1 MTPTPVKSSSV
12 GLSVRHS
19 PSHDMDKGEEE
30 MVNRRVSFGMNA
42 KSKEEK
48 RMDYPTQKK
57 RRREHDVHDTVFM
70 TGDMETMISKIIKK
84 MMMQKPKSTS
94 TRTSAPGIHIEEVT
108 SSMRVWEASMPAL
121 ETRIQTIETATV
133 GEMKGDLRQI
143 RDQLKTTNID
153 EERLNTIRM
162 THEKFGEWKE
172 EMERKM
178 NSVKLRG
185 INKSPRS
192 MQEVA
197 ELNDRVRLMKRR
209 VEGIDQEFKRDF
221 ERVETEYKEGNAH
234 IAREVQELRNSVN
247 TRINQV
253 CEQIQYEKLGHQ
265 KLHGETSNKTK
276 DSLGKIQRQ
285 MEVMTRKVEE
295 SAKAYEV
302 QVQMQRQE
310 EWLKELDT
318 ITDNMKEHFTKDNA
332 KLEEW
337 ILQVERRVDQRPH
350 VSVQESKTR
359 RGDEALEEQ
368 RVSRMQNLADQVRKT
383 EKTFHQSVE
392 EQQMV
397 QKEVTRA
404 CSEVQAMEKRM
415 QAQVTEIT
423 TLVAETVRNHGN
435 KMHEMSVAS
444 EDLMARVESQE
455 RVATRVLENAQDL
468 MPKMQDLAKECRAAV
483 LTIREQDT
491 RPKETGHQQMF
502 TKENVRKFE
511 EQLHSITEN
520 GGKLEKEIQGVQQKL
535 VHVQEV
541 IQSERAEVAQV
552 REQIRKIQQGC
563 SDRFEDNAKRIDS
576 TAQQGQTEMLEIRQ
590 RVQGQ
595 IQEAQRQ
602 MQTSWDLK
610 LTEVQ
615 RGMKEQMGS
624 QYEQV
629 LKEFTATGDLHSI
642 RTKLQRVDEMLAQAA
657 ASPKHG
663 PSPGIGETR
672 GADEVRKEFVEVLER
687 RDEHTKWNFDH
698 LKEHIRAGEEEL
710 QRNMDLLADKVQQ
723 VCTSEG
729 RREVDKEAWL
739 GRTFGSTQPRPSC
752 ESQHKK
758 DSARAA

>member
-1 MTPTPVKSSSV
+1 MW
-12 GLSVRHS
+12 
-19 PSHDMDKGEEE
+19 
-30 MVNRRVSFGMNA
+30 
-42 KSKEEK
+42 
-48 RMDYPTQKK
+48 
-57 RRREHDVHDTVFM
+57 
-70 TGDMETMISKIIKK
+70 
-84 MMMQKPKSTS
+84 
-94 TRTSAPGIHIEEVT
+94 
-108 SSMRVWEASMPAL
+108 VWEASMRAL
-121 ETRIQTIETATV
+121 EARVQTIETPTV
-133 GEMKGDLRQI
+133 EEMKGDLRQI
-143 RDQLKTTNID
+143 RDQLKTTNIN
-153 EERLNTIRM
+153 EERLNTITM

-178 NSVKLRG
+178 NSVKQEVDQLRRV
-185 INKSPRS
+185 NKSPRS

-197 ELNDRVRLMKRR
+197 ELNDQVALMKRR

-253 CEQIQYEKLGHQ
+253 CEQIPYEKLGHQ

-276 DSLGKIQRQ
+276 DSLGKIQSQ

-295 SAKAYEV
+295 SAKVYEV

-332 KLEEW
+332 KLYEW

-350 VSVQESKTR
+350 VSVEESKTK

-368 RVSRMQNLADQVRKT
+368 RVSRMQTLADQVRKT
-383 EKTFHQSVE
+383 EKTFHQSVG
-392 EQQMV
+392 EQQKV

-423 TLVAETVRNHGN
+423 ALVAEMVRDHGN
-435 KMHEMSVAS
+435 KMHEMSVPS
-444 EDLMARVESQE
+444 EDVMARVESRE

-468 MPKMQDLAKECRAAV
+468 MPKMQDLANECRAAV
-483 LTIREQDT
+483 LTIREHDT

-502 TKENVRKFE
+502 TKEYVRKFE

-520 GGKLEKEIQGVQQKL
+520 GGKLEKEIQGMQQKL

-541 IQSERAEVAQV
+541 IQSERAKVAQV
-552 REQIRKIQQGC
+552 REQIKKMQQGC
-563 SDRFEDNAKRIDS
+563 SDRLEDNAKRIDS
-576 TAQQGQTEMLEIRQ
+576 TAQQKQTEMLEIRQ

-629 LKEFTATGDLHSI
+629 LKEFTAAGDLHSI
-642 RTKLQRVDEMLAQAA
+642 RTKLQRVDEMLA
-657 ASPKHG
+657 
-663 PSPGIGETR
+663 
-672 GADEVRKEFVEVLER
+672 
-687 RDEHTKWNFDH
+687 
-698 LKEHIRAGEEEL
+698 EL
-710 QRNMDLLADKVQQ
+710 QPVPNTVR
-723 VCTSEG
+723 
-729 RREVDKEAWL
+729 
-739 GRTFGSTQPRPSC
+739 
-752 ESQHKK
+752 
-758 DSARAA
+758 ARALETLEGLTKCGRSLWRCWKGEMSTRSGILINRRSTSGLVKWSCGEIWTCWQTRCSKYVLLRAAER